1 MKYREKLMKRIMF
14 LLLVVGTVAACG
26 NPAGL
31 NTKGGANIP
40 QSQKQ
45 QEKKD
50 DKMEKADLNAL
61 NGNIGTAAANTDL
74 AGATFLSNEFEH
86 NGKKM
91 QIKLV
96 FNKEKNICTHF
107 INRNIVPNT
116 IYPTAEYFITNN
128 MITFDHQKRN
138 KAYASV
144 TRETITEATL
154 LLAKEKHGSKWSE
167 TLENNYR
174 KQIESNLTDKI
185 LEVWRK
191 TYKAYQNNTKLTG
204 SISADHNN
212 ITFQNFA
219 TMDFLNENDEIHIIT
234 VKNIVFTRQN

>member
-1 MKYREKLMKRIMF
+1 MKYREKLMKRIIF
-14 LLLVVGTVAACG
+14 LLLAAVIVAACG

-50 DKMEKADLNAL
+50 DKMEKSDLNAL

-96 FNKEKNICTHF
+96 FNKEKNIEICCNYNSIFAYYSFLCIHNKYFLTCF
-107 INRNIVPNT
+107 IIK
-116 IYPTAEYFITNN
+116 
-128 MITFDHQKRN
+128 KRF
-138 KAYASV
+138 
-144 TRETITEATL
+144 R
-154 LLAKEKHGSKWSE
+154 KW
-167 TLENNYR
+167 R
-174 KQIESNLTDKI
+174 
-185 LEVWRK
+185 
-191 TYKAYQNNTKLTG
+191 
-204 SISADHNN
+204 
-212 ITFQNFA
+212 
-219 TMDFLNENDEIHIIT
+219 
-234 VKNIVFTRQN
+234 